1 MKDLAWRVDGIV
13 RFPGEPE
20 SIVGERAAAALGA
33 SGADVAEW
41 RVARRSLD
49 ARGRRQPRFTH
60 VVDVVLN
67 APIAPPEAARARP
80 VPAPTLRAVRR
91 VAADA
96 ARPVVIGM
104 GPAGLFAALQLA
116 EAGLRPVVIDRGKP
130 VETRAKDVSR
140 LMNRGEITEDS
151 NLCWGEG
158 GAGTWSDGKLYTRI
172 GGPLVAEVLASIVR
186 LGGPPH
192 ILVEGRPHLGT
203 DRLVALLKRFRAA
216 LVELGCELRF
226 EARVSGIDI
235 DGNGQIEAVRLHDG
249 ERIAATH
256 VVLAPGHSARDMYA
270 LLAGAGVPMRPKGF
284 AVGFRIEHPQ
294 ALIDELQYGREWA
307 THADLPAAFYEMTT
321 HVGRGASERGVW
333 SFCMCPGG
341 SIVPTPTREGEV
353 CVNGMSHAAR
363 SGHHANSA
371 VVVQVEPGDFAEA
384 EHSEGA
390 VDRLLAG
397 VAFQERA
404 EANAW
409 SAGGG
414 AFVAPAQNAVDF
426 ARGRPTSHLRKTSYK
441 RGIVPADLGALYP
454 AAVTASLREALQRF
468 DRTMPGYLSEAA
480 QLIGVETRT
489 SAPVSIERDRATLQS
504 VGVRG
509 LYPTGEGAGYGGGIV
524 SAAVDGLRVANAL
537 LDTLGATADAPSPEC
552 TAGS

>member
-172 GGPLVAEVLASIVR
+172 GGPLVA
-186 LGGPPH
+186 
-192 ILVEGRPHLGT
+192 
-203 DRLVALLKRFRAA
+203 
-216 LVELGCELRF
+216 
-226 EARVSGIDI
+226 
-235 DGNGQIEAVRLHDG
+235 
-249 ERIAATH
+249 
-256 VVLAPGHSARDMYA
+256 
-270 LLAGAGVPMRPKGF
+270 
-284 AVGFRIEHPQ
+284 
-294 ALIDELQYGREWA
+294 
-307 THADLPAAFYEMTT
+307 
-321 HVGRGASERGVW
+321 
-333 SFCMCPGG
+333 
-341 SIVPTPTREGEV
+341 
-353 CVNGMSHAAR
+353 
-363 SGHHANSA
+363 
-371 VVVQVEPGDFAEA
+371 
-384 EHSEGA
+384 
-390 VDRLLAG
+390 
-397 VAFQERA
+397 
-404 EANAW
+404 
-409 SAGGG
+409 
-414 AFVAPAQNAVDF
+414 
-426 ARGRPTSHLRKTSYK
+426 
-441 RGIVPADLGALYP
+441 
-454 AAVTASLREALQRF
+454 
-468 DRTMPGYLSEAA
+468 
-480 QLIGVETRT
+480 
-489 SAPVSIERDRATLQS
+489 
-504 VGVRG
+504 
-509 LYPTGEGAGYGGGIV
+509 
-524 SAAVDGLRVANAL
+524 
-537 LDTLGATADAPSPEC
+537 
-552 TAGS
+552 